1 MSTSLYERQA
11 KAALEERSKLV
22 AELRTIEADSKL
34 TAVEKRERVER
45 IDRDVMRLEAEA
57 RQAVERGEREAEVRS
72 LAGRAGA
79 AGFLT
84 GSALPDDS
92 ESFRGL
98 VPSLN
103 EYRALTAEGTQSAGG
118 WTVPEKVSAQYADIL
133 RSSSTLLRALPVS
146 NVLTFDTDTLQVP
159 QLIES
164 GGEDY
169 VAEGAELP
177 EGTMTWSSLS
187 FPARKIGRV
196 QWASSEILE
205 DSALDLRNIIGQNLL
220 RDASLRFDADAFNGG
235 LTDEVKGILVQG
247 TSTSLA
253 AGKVTVTYDDLAD
266 ACARVESMNGHP
278 SVVWASTDMGAA
290 LRKEKASGSGQ
301 YQGGSPTDSPA
312 STAWGLPVMVSGF
325 LPAKTVVVAD
335 ASRLFVG
342 IRRNAAIR
350 ISEDARFSS
359 DQVGFKLT
367 MRVAGVGVAESS
379 SVQVIKAAAS

>member
-11 KAALEERSKLV
+11 KAALEERSKLI
-22 AELRTIEADSKL
+22 AELRTVEADSKL
-34 TAVEKRERVER
+34 TAAEKRERVER

-57 RQAVERGEREAEVRS
+57 RDAIERGERESEVRS
-72 LAGRAGA
+72 LAERAGS
-79 AGFLT
+79 FLT
-84 GSALPDDS
+84 PGNTMRDDS
-92 ESFRGL
+92 ESFRAL
-98 VPSLN
+98 MPSLN
-103 EYRALTAEGTQSAGG
+103 EYRALIAEGTPGAGG
-118 WTVPEKVSAQYADIL
+118 YTVPEKVSAQYADIL
-133 RSSSTLLRALPVS
+133 KAQSTFLRALPAA
-146 NVLTFDTDTLQVP
+146 NVLTFNSDMLQVP
-159 QLIES
+159 QLTES
-164 GGEDY
+164 DGEDY

-187 FPARKIGRV
+187 FPAKKIGRI

-220 RDASLRFDADAFNGG
+220 RDASLRFDADAFNGA
-235 LTDEVKGILVQG
+235 LTDPVKGILAQG
-247 TSTSLA
+247 TTTSLE
-253 AGKVTVTYDDLAD
+253 AGKATVTYDDVAD
-266 ACARVESMNGHP
+266 ACARVEAMNGSP

-290 LRKEKASGSGQ
+290 LRKEKASGSGE
-301 YQGGSPTDSPA
+301 YQGGSPTGSPA

-342 IRRNAAIR
+342 IRRNASIK
-350 ISEDARFSS
+350 ISEDARFTS

-367 MRVAGVGVAESS
+367 MRVAGVGVAEAS